1 MAAPKF
7 IELEAVE
14 AWREYTFHGGD
25 KVKIENVAKVA
36 VSESGTH
43 RLETVTGR
51 KHIIPSGLIH
61 IEIDVSDW
69 TF

>member
-1 MAAPKF
+1 MATLKF
-7 IELEAVE
+7 AELEPME
-14 AWREYTFHGGD
+14 SWREYTFPGGD

-43 RLETVTGR
+43 RLETSTGR
-51 KHIIPSGLIH
+51 KHIVSSGWIH
-61 IEIDVSDW
+61 IEIDVAAW